1 MVNFIL
7 RQCRAL
13 GRQKFTWS
21 MCVSMLLLQGIE
33 IHFANGKEPDM
44 RWLLNPD
51 TTTDVSEHFSVSS
64 SPDASE
70 QSLGSTI
77 APAQGETLDDRI
89 GNQTI
94 HRTNFEPAPKLLS
107 PAATK
112 SATRSPFFTN
122 WRQSHKEQFA
132 VNGVGGDVSH
142 VKTEPLCTQ
151 CVQPKCV
158 KCGAQ
163 CEITCSECKTN
174 VPAPTKLDAT
184 ILQKLRTRR
193 QKWRMTVGS
202 FRNKIQTNKTVVA
215 SDVQ

>member
-112 SATRSPFFTN
+112 SASCSSFVTN
-122 WRQSHKEQFA
+122 WRQLSRKPFT
-132 VNGVGGDVSH
+132 VDGVGGDVSH
-142 VKTEPLCTQ
+142 LETEPLCAQ
-151 CVQPKCV
+151 SNCV

-163 CEITCSECKTN
+163 CEIICSECKTN
-174 VPAPTKLDAT
+174 LPIPSKPDAT
-184 ILQKLRTRR
+184 ILQRLRTRR

-202 FRNKIQTNKTVVA
+202 FRNKVQTNKTVIA